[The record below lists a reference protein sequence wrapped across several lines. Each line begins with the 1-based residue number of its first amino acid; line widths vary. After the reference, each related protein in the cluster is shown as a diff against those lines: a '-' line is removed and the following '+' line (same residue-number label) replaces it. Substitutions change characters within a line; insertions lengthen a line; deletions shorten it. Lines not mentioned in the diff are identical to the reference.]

1 MRERESLFNEHL
13 SELRRKEKEDRIA
26 REKLIRKEFFA
37 MLKERSDIVDRHSH
51 WSDVKKVLEADS
63 RYKVVESSSQKED
76 WFLDH
81 IHDLKEDHRKEK
93 EKKKR
98 DRSRSPRKDDK
109 GDRKKD
115 KKRSSRSKSPHSRS
129 KSPRRETKEEKEKRK
144 KEKEKRKAEEKERKR
159 EEKERKS

>member
-1 MRERESLFNEHL
+1 MGDAFRKLLEDAKLTTKSGFSDFANKYGKDERFKGVEKMRDRESHFNEYL
-13 SELRRKEKEDRIA
+13 SELRKKEKEERIA
-26 REKLIRKEFFA
+26 KEKQIRKDFFA

-51 WSDVKKVLEADS
+51 WSDVKKALDTDS
-63 RYKVVESSSQKED
+63 RYKAVESSGQKED

-109 GDRKKD
+109 SERKKIRND
-115 KKRSSRSKSPHSRS
+115 H
-129 KSPRRETKEEKEKRK
+129 
-144 KEKEKRKAEEKERKR
+144 
-159 EEKERKS
+159 